1 MFQFLAINCVAAL
14 LHKALSHHVGQKSC
28 LDEGRVPIRRAFQ
41 ALVQSSH
48 SWQPVSVGC
57 CLFGGRRHGCC
68 ARCIHATGCGT
79 CQHTLCT
86 MLQGCGIEGSTLNP
100 ACMQRSGQSQA
111 PLGQC
116 GEATAFHRVWPPA
129 YSASR
134 ETTGDFVVCS
144 HNSIVGL
151 CDGSSLTVMPKQ
163 ALTA

>member
-1 MFQFLAINCVAAL
+1 MWDKRAVWMREESQSGEPFRLLCKAVTAGSLYLWVAVCLAAGNMAVVCGAFMPPGVAPAN
-14 LHKALSHHVGQKSC
+14 
-28 LDEGRVPIRRAFQ
+28 
-41 ALVQSSH
+41 
-48 SWQPVSVGC
+48 
-57 CLFGGRRHGCC
+57 
-68 ARCIHATGCGT
+68 